1 MDKNKFFL
9 SLNRQL
15 LANESGEKMKR
26 FFSRFCATALC
37 VLCSV
42 LCAATF
48 SSCVRNNASNNSEAS
63 TNQASALQADENQ
76 NAESGDAAS
85 EQSTSDETNDD
96 GNVDTQ
102 SSYKSHYDD
111 SWWQSEEYE
120 AIYKDMKEKGYYID
134 PDYLPSN
141 FDGKLKL
148 SILDEAQEYETSLEN
163 ELLSVYKTYWFFND
177 EVFKKTACMMFVPK
191 EGTLFKSSLKELF
204 NEAIALRPNFD
215 RSFTKLEKQVDK
227 VNTRLHL
234 YNRDYHISP
243 KGCEFEVRTFYEGVD
258 FAYNDIDRLF
268 VMIGPNEDKSAKI
281 VFALL
286 VETTQE

>member
-1 MDKNKFFL
+1 
-9 SLNRQL
+9 
-15 LANESGEKMKR
+15 MKR
-26 FFSRFCATALC
+26 CFSRFYAAALC

-85 EQSTSDETNDD
+85 EQSTSDEANDD

-111 SWWQSEEYE
+111 SWWQSEEYEE

-148 SILDEAQEYETSLEN
+148 SVLDEPREYETSLED
-163 ELLSVYKTYWFFND
+163 ELLSVYKTYWLFND
-177 EVFKKTACMMFVPK
+177 DVFKKSARMMFVPK

>member
-1 MDKNKFFL
+1 
-9 SLNRQL
+9 
-15 LANESGEKMKR
+15 MKR
-26 FFSRFCATALC
+26 CFSRFYAAALC

-85 EQSTSDETNDD
+85 EQSTSDEAND
-96 GNVDTQ
+96 DTQ

-120 AIYKDMKEKGYYID
+120 AIAKDMRENGYYID

-148 SILDEAQEYETSLEN
+148 SVLDEPREYETSLED
-163 ELLSVYKTYWFFND
+163 ELLSVYKTYWLFND
-177 EVFKKTACMMFVPK
+177 DVFKKSARMMFVPK